1 MEELPSVDDLYRSIL
16 GTEKQLLID
25 VSMREERF
33 MRQRH
38 ILKLLELLST
48 LYPEVKK
55 VRKLIQLILQT
66 AEQTMIP
73 SEIKIPVVS
82 SFGIKAVIKIGDI
95 DHTEFQPDETQRIFV
110 DYHKDYHKV
119 QMECQVPEAQ
129 DQFHSYRQMDNY
141 KQLELIHPKAE

>member
-1 MEELPSVDDLYRSIL
+1 
-16 GTEKQLLID
+16 
-25 VSMREERF
+25 

-55 VRKLIQLILQT
+55 VRKLVQLILQT

-82 SFGIKAVIKIGDI
+82 SFVIKAVIKIGDI
-95 DHTEFQPDETQRIFV
+95 DHT
-110 DYHKDYHKV
+110 
-119 QMECQVPEAQ
+119 
-129 DQFHSYRQMDNY
+129 QFG
-141 KQLELIHPKAE
+141 